1 MKKNILLFLALTGLT
16 VSVANAT
23 NLTEVYQDALQSD
36 PIYQQAVA
44 QRLSTG
50 ENVPINFAPLLPQAS
65 VAGGPLLSKIS
76 STGLADSPALTSTS
90 RGYSVTLSLSQTV
103 FNYTQFKALSGAR
116 ASSRQA
122 DATLNAATQSLML
135 RVAQAYFAVL
145 QDEDNLRYNIANKNS
160 FGKQLDQIN
169 QQYKVGMKTVTDSYT
184 AQASF
189 DTASAGLIAA
199 QTALANDKEN
209 LRALSGRLYPSLAK
223 LSENFPLLTP
233 NPENIDAWVDTAERQ
248 NWSIK
253 AAEYATQAAMENIK
267 QQNGGHFPTVNLQG
281 SYIYSYSNTIGTG
294 ATEIPIEDSEPPN
307 NGNGTLL
314 PGRSHTKD
322 AQVFLNIGIPLFQG
336 GQVTAQ
342 TRQAKDNYQIS
353 SQQLEQSVRM
363 TINNTRQSYLGIILG
378 IRQIQADKQAIKSVR
393 SSYYGLNEGYHVGT
407 QTLVSVLNQQQKL
420 FQTQTQYASD
430 RYAYVNNLL
439 LLKQAAGTLSEND
452 LEAINAWLV
461 NSKEADDEIRNT
473 TNDPNIKAEIAKN
486 KSKTK
491 LHLSKDS
498 LFLAAV

>member
-1 MKKNILLFLALTGLT
+1 MKKNILLFLALSSFT
-16 VSVANAT
+16 VSLANAT
-23 NLTEVYQDALQSD
+23 NLTEVYEDALQSD
-36 PIYQQAVA
+36 PTYQQAVA
-44 QRLSTG
+44 QRMSTG

-65 VAGGPLLSKIS
+65 VQGGPLLSKVS
-76 STGLADSPALTSTS
+76 STGLSDSPALTSTS

-103 FNYTQFKALSGAR
+103 FNYAQFKSLTGAR

-169 QQYKVGMKTVTDSYT
+169 QQYRVGMKTVTDSYT

-189 DTASAGLIAA
+189 DTASAGLIGA
-199 QTALANDKEN
+199 QTTLANDREN
-209 LRALSGRLYPSLAK
+209 LRALTGRLYPSLAK
-223 LSENFPLLTP
+223 LSENFPLLSP

-253 AAEYATQAAMENIK
+253 AAEFASQAAMENIK

-294 ATEIPIEDSEPPN
+294 ATLPVEDSDPVN

-314 PGRSHTKD
+314 PGKSHTKD
-322 AQVFLNIGIPLFQG
+322 AQVFLNIGIPIFAG

-342 TRQAKDNYQIS
+342 TRQAKDNYQIAT
-353 SQQLEQSVRM
+353 QQLEQSVRM

-420 FQTQTQYASD
+420 FQTQTQYAAD
-430 RYAYVNNLL
+430 RYAYVKNLL

-452 LEAINAWLV
+452 LEAINTWLV
-461 NSKEADDEIRNT
+461 NSREADDEIRSTSN
-473 TNDPNIKAEIAKN
+473 NPDIKAAIAKN

-491 LHLSKDS
+491 LHLTKDS
-498 LFLAAV
+498 LFLAPV